1 MKRLFV
7 PLLLLIFL
15 TFLVIA
21 GFFWWTSNSKPPSKD
36 TSLKNFLISKG
47 TSASIIGERL
57 YKEGFIHNPL
67 AFKIYVQVTGAS
79 EKIPAGEYR
88 LTANLSLPELVGELL
103 KGPSEIWVTIPE
115 GLRREEIVERY
126 IQALEIK
133 EPEAGDLR
141 GEFLSLSKN
150 DEGYLFPD
158 TYLFPKTANA
168 SLIFKKM
175 LEVFDTRID
184 AKLKDSISESS
195 YSLRQIIILASIIE
209 RETKTDEERPIV
221 AGILSK
227 RLKAGWPLQTDAT
240 LQYAVAS
247 ENCKLKIE
255 NCKWWPTLTEED
267 LNVNSP
273 YNTYKYAGLPPTPIA
288 SPGTSSIKAVVYP
301 QDSPYWFYIHDSG
314 GQIHFAKTLEEHN
327 SNIRTYL
334 GK

>member
-1 MKRLFV
+1 MKRFLT
-7 PLLLLIFL
+7 PLTLLLVIFGIFAVGL
-15 TFLVIA
+15 
-21 GFFWWTSNSKPPSKD
+21 FWWKQNVKAPSGD
-36 TSLKNFLISKG
+36 PSQKNFLIPKG

-57 YKEGFIHNPL
+57 YKEGFIHSPL
-67 AFKIYVQVTGAS
+67 AFKIYVQITGSS

-103 KGPSEIWVTIPE
+103 RGPAEIWVTIPE

-126 IQALEIK
+126 IQAFGLEGA
-133 EPEAGDLR
+133 EAENFR
-141 GEFLSLSKN
+141 SEFLSLTN
-150 DEGYLFPD
+150 NEEGYLFPD
-158 TYLFPKTANA
+158 TYLFPRTASA
-168 SLIFKKM
+168 SIIFKKM

-184 AKLKDSISESS
+184 ASLKDSISESG
-195 YSLRQIIILASIIE
+195 YSLRQIIILAAIIE

-221 AGILSK
+221 AGILLK
-227 RLKAGWPLQTDAT
+227 RLKADWPLQTDAS

-273 YNTYKYAGLPPTPIA
+273 YNTYKFVGLPPTPIA

-314 GQIHFAKTLEEHN
+314 GQIHFAKTLDEHN